1 MASDI
6 IDLVQSLA
14 ALMRE
19 ETAMLQTSARFGGL
33 EEIAGA
39 KTRLVGSLDARCAE
53 LSRADPQWLDSLDGE
68 TKEQLLAALG
78 ELRDASEPNREALA
92 RQIELSAD
100 MLAAV
105 TAEAKRITGARHS
118 VYGARGGLSRIE
130 IATPISLNSQ
140 F

>member
-14 ALMRE
+14 TLMRE
-19 ETAMLQTSARFGGL
+19 ETGMLQTPARFGGL

-39 KTRLVGSLDARCAE
+39 KTRLVAALDARTAE
-53 LSRADPQWLDSLDGE
+53 LSRSDPQWMDALDPE
-68 TKEQLLAALG
+68 TKQQLLAALA

-92 RQIELSAD
+92 RQIELSVD

-118 VYGARGGLSRIE
+118 VYGARGGLSRLE

>member
-14 ALMRE
+14 TLMRE
-19 ETAMLQTSARFGGL
+19 ETAMLQTPARFAGL
-33 EEIAGA
+33 EEIASA
-39 KTRLVGSLDARCAE
+39 KTRLVAALDARSAE
-53 LSRADPQWLDSLDGE
+53 LARAEPQWMDGLDPE
-68 TKEQLLAALG
+68 VKQQLLAALA
-78 ELRDASEPNREALA
+78 ELREASEPNREALA
-92 RQIELSAD
+92 RQIELSVD

-118 VYGARGGLSRIE
+118 VYGARGGLSRLE